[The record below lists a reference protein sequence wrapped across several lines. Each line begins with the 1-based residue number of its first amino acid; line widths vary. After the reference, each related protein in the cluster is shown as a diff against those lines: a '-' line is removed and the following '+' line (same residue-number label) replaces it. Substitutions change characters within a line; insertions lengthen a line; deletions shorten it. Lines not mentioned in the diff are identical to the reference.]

1 MTDKPSP
8 LGVQMRAEADR
19 ATLTL
24 MGAVGWE
31 ITPDAVARALK
42 DAAGKPITI
51 SLHSGGGDALAG
63 IAIHNMIARH
73 KGAKTVVVEGFAASA
88 ASLIAM
94 AGDRIVMPS
103 NAFLM
108 IHEAWGGAM
117 GDAEQMRGTAALLDS
132 ISAAYRSTYAKRS
145 GLEEDE
151 VAELMRAETW
161 FTAAEAVAK
170 GLATEEAEPAEIV
183 ASVNADAL
191 KAFRNVPAALATL
204 AIASTPPAPP
214 APPEEVR
221 MSEPVPQAG
230 GQPPAAPPVAAPA
243 VPPKATLA
251 EIKALATRGGLDSD
265 WVIAQFEAGA
275 TVQAATDAALDAVAG
290 RADRPMQPGVVAVT
304 GDEKPKILAAMEGAV
319 VATLTGKVP
328 EGQAREYMSGGLH
341 GMMRDLLVRSGHRN
355 VHRLGAHEM
364 WDIFASQHTTSD
376 FARVLANSTNKSLR
390 EMYMGFPNTW
400 SSWCAEVD
408 VADYKTITAASI
420 GQFPEIRPVSEGG
433 AYDWGT
439 IAEEGETYSVSER
452 GRLLGLSKQAIINDD
467 LRAFQGVINAAALS
481 GYTALRRV
489 VFGILTANGN
499 LSDAVALFAAGRGNI
514 GSAGN
519 MSATTIAELIQLL
532 MQQNSPARVGELAAP
547 LPPPTSLALLVSPAE
562 LRTAYELVGN
572 MIVPTTTGNALP
584 TEYRSMISV
593 VPEPLLNTG
602 SQPYYMARTEPGMR
616 AVEIAYI
623 RGQRMPVVNSAE
635 EIGNSGVT
643 FRVVFDF
650 GAAAVQAR
658 TIAANLG

>member
-1 MTDKPSP
+1 MPHIE
-8 LGVQMRAEADR
+8 MRAEPDR

-31 ITPDAVARALK
+31 ITPDGVAKALK
-42 DAAGKPITI
+42 EAGNKPLTI

-204 AIASTPPAPP
+204 ASASTPPAPP

-230 GQPPAAPPVAAPA
+230 GQPPA

-251 EIKALATRGGLDSD
+251 EIKAVATRGGLDSD

-290 RADRPMQPGVVAVT
+290 RADKPMQPGVVAVT
-304 GDEKPKILAAMEGAV
+304 SDEKPRVLAAMEGAV
-319 VATLTGKVP
+319 VASLTGKAP
-328 EGQAREYMSGGLH
+328 EGPAREYMSGGLH
-341 GMMRDLLVRSGHRN
+341 GIMRDLLVRSGHRN

-390 EMYMGFPNTW
+390 EMYMAFPNTW

-433 AYDWGT
+433 AYEWGT
-439 IAEEGETYSVSER
+439 VAEEGETYSVSER
-452 GRLLGLSKQAIINDD
+452 GRLLGLSKQAIVNDD

-489 VFGILTANGN
+489 IFGILTANGN
-499 LSDAVALFAAGRGNI
+499 LSDAVALFAAGRGNL
-514 GSAGN
+514 GTAGN
-519 MSATTIAELIQLL
+519 MTATTISELVQLL
-532 MQQNSPARVGELAAP
+532 MQQNSPARSGETAAP

-572 MIVPTTTGNALP
+572 MIVPTAAGNALP

-602 SQPYYMARTEPGMR
+602 SQPYYLARTEPGMR
-616 AVEIAYI
+616 ALEVAYI
-623 RGQRMPVVNSAE
+623 RGQRTPVVNSAE

>member
-1 MTDKPSP
+1 MPP
-8 LGVQMRAEADR
+8 IQMRAEPDR
-19 ATLTL
+19 AVMTL
-24 MGAVGWE
+24 MGAVGWD
-31 ITPDAVARALK
+31 ITPDGVSRALK
-42 DAAGKPITI
+42 DAGDKPLTI

-63 IAIHNMIARH
+63 IAIHNMLARH
-73 KGAKTVVVEGFAASA
+73 KGKKTVVIEGFAASA

-94 AGDRIVMPS
+94 AGDRIVMPA
-103 NAFLM
+103 NAFMM
-108 IHEAWGGAM
+108 IHEVWGGAM
-117 GDAEQMRGTAALLDS
+117 GDAEQMRGTADLLDS

-151 VAELMRAETW
+151 VAALMRAETW

-183 ASVNADAL
+183 ASVNPDAL
-191 KAFRNVPAALATL
+191 KAFRNVPAALAAL
-204 AIASTPPAPP
+204 AIAPTPPAPP
-214 APPEEVR
+214 ASPEEVR
-221 MSEPVPQAG
+221 MTEPVPQAG
-230 GQPPAAPPVAAPA
+230 GQPPATPPIANTA
-243 VPPKATLA
+243 PPKATLA
-251 EIKALATRGGLDSD
+251 DIKAVAARGGLDSD
-265 WVIAQFEAGA
+265 WVIAQFEAGV
-275 TVQAATDAALDAVAG
+275 TVQAATDAALDFVAA
-290 RADRPMQPGVVAVT
+290 RADKPVAAGHVAVT

-319 VATLTGKVP
+319 SATLMGRQP
-328 EGQAREYMSGGLH
+328 EGQAREYMAGGLH
-341 GMMRDLLVRSGHRN
+341 GIMRDLLVRAGTRN

-390 EMYMGFPNTW
+390 EMYMAFPNTW

-439 IAEEGETYSVSER
+439 IAEEGETYAVSER
-452 GRLLGLSKQAIINDD
+452 GRLLGLSKQAIVNDD
-467 LRAFQGVINAAALS
+467 LRAFQRVIIAAALA

-489 VFGILTANGN
+489 IFGILVANGN
-499 LSDAVALFAAGRGNI
+499 LSDAVALFAAGRGNL
-514 GSAGN
+514 GTAAN
-519 MSATTIAELIQLL
+519 MSAATISELMQLL
-532 MQQNSPARVGELAAP
+532 MQQTSPARAGELAAP

-572 MIVPTTTGNALP
+572 LIVPTAVGNALP

-602 SQPYYMARTEPGMR
+602 NQPYYLARTEPGMR
-616 AVEIAYI
+616 ALEVAYI
-623 RGQRMPVVNSAE
+623 RGMRTPMVSSAE

-650 GAAAVQAR
+650 GAGAVQAR